1 MELNQRA
8 NIREYLMILINNL
21 SILTPNHVKLQ
32 SSILSKLTQ
41 TTNELTRKTSV
52 LQKIFFFFILFL
64 FKDSCLKS
72 MFSIISAFEIN
83 RK

>member
-1 MELNQRA
+1 VNSSNDSFSIELNQRA

-64 FKDSCLKS
+64 FIDPCLKS
-72 MFSIISAFEIN
+72 ML
-83 RK
+83 